1 MRNNK
6 AFRGWQLIS
15 CILSA
20 VMICTLAFAVAPNEV
35 RADIV
40 YGDFTYYINEDNTAV
55 ISKYTGTAA
64 NVIVPGNIK
73 GRTVVTLGENAF
85 SNNDH
90 IVSVSFEPGI
100 RVIGKDAFT
109 NCNSLSSV
117 VLSNTVTEISGF
129 AFSSCDNLENVLIPN
144 GLTSIG
150 RYAFSNCSQ
159 LTEINLPNSVTSLGD
174 HVFYYCTGI
183 ESITLPDSISTIGD
197 GAFQYCANLSE
208 VNLPAN
214 LQSVPYHMFA
224 FCDSLEKITIPSSV
238 TVIERTAFWEAMG
251 LTEIVITS
259 SNTVIED
266 GAFTGCN
273 TSQITIKAPANSPAQ
288 DFAQGSG
295 MPSEVITP
303 PTGAPSATPTPM
315 PTSMPTTPPGT
326 TPGAIPPA
334 TGNTVNRSAAEAF
347 VTRCYELVL
356 GRSPDP
362 TGLNNWVNSL
372 VNNQNTGAHMAYG
385 FFFSQEYINSNT
397 TNEQYVTTLYN
408 VFLDRQPDAAGL
420 ADWVGQLE
428 RGATREQ
435 IFAGVV
441 NSREFFALCN
451 TYGITAGHYIQG
463 IDNTRQQNVNA
474 FVARLYSMCL
484 GRNGDYDGQASW
496 VRQLIN
502 GENSGAGVGYGFFF
516 SPEFINRNLTNEEY
530 TATLYRVFLGREP
543 DQAGFN
549 DWVSQLNGGADR
561 LSIFRGFAHSQ
572 EYTNICSSYGI
583 VRGTI

>member
-1 MRNNK
+1 MRQQLSNK
-6 AFRGWQLIS
+6 LSRLSRTTRLVASIISALLLI
-15 CILSA
+15 
-20 VMICTLAFAVAPNEV
+20 TLAIVIYPNQV
-35 RADIV
+35 RADAQIESALTRLS
-40 YGDFTYYINEDNTAV
+40 YESSSDGFTYETNSDGSLTITG
-55 ISKYTGTAA
+55 YTGTETCIA
-64 NVIVPGNIK
+64 
-73 GRTVVTLGENAF
+73 
-85 SNNDH
+85 
-90 IVSVSFEPGI
+90 
-100 RVIGKDAFT
+100 
-109 NCNSLSSV
+109 
-117 VLSNTVTEISGF
+117 
-129 AFSSCDNLENVLIPN
+129 IPS
-144 GLTSIG
+144 SIG
-150 RYAFSNCSQ
+150 GASVTTIGEYAFSNLTTLTSAIIPEGVISIEKGAFVHCHS
-159 LTEINLPNSVTSLGD
+159 LTEVSIPTTVTSIGASAFVYCSSITSIAIPNGVTSIQDGTFSDCYSLTDVSIPNSVTSIGNSAFANCLSLE
-174 HVFYYCTGI
+174 VVV
-183 ESITLPDSISTIGD
+183 LPDSVTSIGDSAFNYCTSLSSVEVSERLSTIGQWS
-197 GAFQYCANLSE
+197 FE
-208 VNLPAN
+208 
-214 LQSVPYHMFA
+214 
-224 FCDSLEKITIPSSV
+224 FCGSLESIELPGTVTSIGTEAFASCNTLESV
-238 TVIERTAFWEAMG
+238 TILSNNISIADDAFFETDAKIYGASNSDAIQFAIDNG
-251 LTEIVITS
+251 LQYEIIVPP
-259 SNTVIED
+259 VP
-266 GAFTGCN
+266 
-273 TSQITIKAPANSPAQ
+273 APG
-288 DFAQGSG
+288 D
-295 MPSEVITP
+295 
-303 PTGAPSATPTPM
+303 
-315 PTSMPTTPPGT
+315 
-326 TPGAIPPA
+326 IPPA

-356 GRSPDP
+356 GRSPDQ

-435 IFAGVV
+435 IFAGVA

-572 EYTNICSSYGI
+572 EYTNICTSYGI